1 MAVKKTKT
9 AIVLIIALCL
19 VVFFAFLPGLTAKI
33 IDVSQKN
40 QAGSSEI
47 NPVSLDLSP
56 EDGQLSIVE
65 KMFLLKDGYAY
76 PIGENGA
83 KSTASEAL
91 GWVESIFAEYADA
104 PNILG
109 FEMPY
114 YTVTPILYIDEK
126 DPEMHAVFWGI
137 YIVNEG
143 ASAQNLTVI
152 ADDETGTILGV
163 QYNSA
168 GMEIY
173 NDAIYAE
180 ALNTLYQL
188 WLEQLNATVVDHAE
202 IEPSQEP
209 TGEENWERSYI
220 TRYVS
225 LRDEENRE
233 VVVEFT
239 MDYDG
244 SFYTNYVN

>member
-1 MAVKKTKT
+1 MGKFKIT
-9 AIVLIIALCL
+9 AAILLSLCL
-19 VVFFAFLPGLTAKI
+19 LVLFAFLPGITAKI
-33 IDVSQKN
+33 MDASQKN
-40 QAGSSEI
+40 QAGTTEI
-47 NPVSLDLSP
+47 TPISLNLSP
-56 EDGQLSIVE
+56 ENGQLSIVE
-65 KMFLLKDGYAY
+65 KILLLRDGYSY
-76 PIGENGA
+76 PIVEA
-83 KSTASEAL
+83 VARSTASEAL

-104 PNILG
+104 PHILG
-109 FEMPY
+109 FDVPY

-126 DPEMHAVFWGI
+126 NPEIHAVFWGI

-143 ASAQNLTVI
+143 EAAQNLTVV

-173 NDAIYAE
+173 NDAIYAD

-188 WLEQLNATVVDHAE
+188 WLEQLNVAVVDHAE

-209 TGEENWERSYI
+209 TGELNWERNYF
-220 TRYVS
+220 TRYVL

-244 SFYTNYVN
+244 SFYTNFSN

>member
-1 MAVKKTKT
+1 MGKIKTGI
-9 AIVLIIALCL
+9 ALIIALCL
-19 VVFFAFLPGLTAKI
+19 LVLFAFLPGLTAKI
-33 IDVSQKN
+33 TDVSQKN

-76 PIGENGA
+76 PIGEDGA
-83 KSTASEAL
+83 QSTASEAL
-91 GWVESIFAEYADA
+91 GWVENIFNQYLDSASALGFDA
-104 PNILG
+104 P
-109 FEMPY
+109 Y
-114 YTVTPILYIDEK
+114 YQVTPILYIDEK
-126 DPEMHAVFWGI
+126 NPEIHAVFWGV

-143 ASAQNLTVI
+143 ESAQNLTMV

-173 NDAIYAE
+173 NDAIYAD
-180 ALNTLYQL
+180 ALNALYQL
-188 WLEQLNATVVDHAE
+188 WLEQLNVAVVDHAE

-209 TGEENWERSYI
+209 TGEEKWERSYI

-244 SFYTNYVN
+244 SFYTNFTD